1 MQTRECHA
9 EPTLLIQTQ
18 RRYPPKYRRVYHL
31 QEELSRTQAVRA
43 PFSLGQARFP
53 CESFGWDYFLIFQ
66 RDFLDIDLYSYAIWW
81 EFSMK
86 KKKKS
91 QEQTER
97 AARAKHPV
105 IWEVP
110 RKRMAL
116 KCQETIGGRAAISQ
130 GAEEKK
136 CSESLAHH
144 IPYTANP

>member
-91 QEQTER
+91 RTDR
-97 AARAKHPV
+97 TSHPCQAPSHLGSSK
-105 IWEVP
+105 ETDGSEMP
-110 RKRMAL
+110 RNNW
-116 KCQETIGGRAAISQ
+116 GPSGHIS
-130 GAEEKK
+130 GSRGEEMF
-136 CSESLAHH
+136 
-144 IPYTANP
+144 